1 MRRFQGRAHAPTTG
15 PPEPHKPWTAQNI
28 SASPRN
34 NAAGWWAFSGRSRTF
49 RTQDIFWAPFPAPLP
64 SLRFARLRL
73 SSPPFSPSLSAEI
86 FSFLSCAATAT
97 RPVRYYIYNNR
108 LPVCLVDIGSPS
120 ARVPSVRTRGGRD
133 ALACI
138 APARRAEGGGKR
150 PERSRERE
158 RGWSAQTS
166 SFRLDRDARNAGH
179 HNVRSG
185 RREREDA
192 GASPSVVLRGARRA
206 AGRHRRRD
214 PRRLPPPRHGEYL
227 STVPTDS
234 LQSVTNNRFG
244 VYMPLARVWKQIV
257 TYTSSDGDAEVAPGQ
272 DRQRRR
278 RRRSGARGGG
288 QEQVPADT
296 RGVPR

>member
-1 MRRFQGRAHAPTTG
+1 MRVDSKAEPTRPRQGHRSHTNHGPLKISRPAHGTTRQDG
-15 PPEPHKPWTAQNI
+15 GLFPAARERSGRKIFFGLRCASQGFVYPLLL
-28 SASPRN
+28 SPRLCPPRY
-34 NAAGWWAFSGRSRTF
+34 FS
-49 RTQDIFWAPFPAPLP
+49 L
-64 SLRFARLRL
+64 
-73 SSPPFSPSLSAEI
+73 
-86 FSFLSCAATAT
+86 LSCAATAT
-97 RPVRYYIYNNR
+97 HPVRYYIYNNR
-108 LPVCLVDIGSPS
+108 LPVSLVDIGSPS

-150 PERSRERE
+150 PERSRER
-158 RGWSAQTS
+158 GWSAQTS

-185 RREREDA
+185 RRREREDA

-214 PRRLPPPRHGEYL
+214 PRRLPPPRHGEYS

-234 LQSVTNNRFG
+234 LQAAVGNITNNRFG
-244 VYMPLARVWKQIV
+244 VYMPLARVWKQSM

-288 QEQVPADT
+288 QE
-296 RGVPR
+296 